1 MKPENQDPTQK
12 IPTVDL
18 TPPSPPTQPPVVEP
32 EVSKPSVVEVPAEEG
47 DDSNSGV
54 FYTDQVYLDADSDDP
69 ELVELSLVAT
79 MGEQVNE
86 VVAPLSPDDLRE
98 LRREINRVLKN
109 QAAVVRLREKSEMS
123 RTQRLGSLAVDPGGL
138 RSRMDGLGENAVIYL
153 FIGFIALSA
162 VLMAV
167 GRLF

>member
-1 MKPENQDPTQK
+1 MKSDNHDPSQK

-18 TPPSPPTQPPVVEP
+18 TPPSPPVQPSDVESEKGQSSAVEAPV
-32 EVSKPSVVEVPAEEG
+32 EESDNASG
-47 DDSNSGV
+47 GV
-54 FYTDQVYLDADSDDP
+54 FYTDQIYLDADSADP

-98 LRREINRVLKN
+98 LRREINRLLKN

-123 RTQRLGSLAVDPGGL
+123 RTQRLGSWVVDPGGV

-162 VLMAV
+162 LLMAV